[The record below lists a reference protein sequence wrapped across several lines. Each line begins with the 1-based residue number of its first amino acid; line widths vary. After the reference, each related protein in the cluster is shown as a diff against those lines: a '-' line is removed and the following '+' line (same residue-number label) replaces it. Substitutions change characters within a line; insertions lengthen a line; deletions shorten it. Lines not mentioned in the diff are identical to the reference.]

1 MPTFEQIGFIK
12 EFYVNSKFIGFLK
25 IEESDRGTSY
35 GYDCR
40 KEEIL
45 TEDIFI
51 PKGLKKETKKIKAGT
66 TVMTIV
72 YPMNGKWN
80 RD

>member
-12 EFYVNSKFIGFLK
+12 EFYVNRKFIGFIR
-25 IEESDRGTSY
+25 IEESDRGTAY
-35 GYDCR
+35 GYDNR

-45 TEDIFI
+45 TDLVLTSN
-51 PKGLKKETKKIKAGT
+51 KKKIKPGT
-66 TVMTIV
+66 PVMTIV
-72 YPMNGKWN
+72 YPLNGKWN